1 MRRLTQAPLPRWRDL
16 LAAWIKPAPS
26 DATLA
31 APWSLSGDHALWFS
45 RSAWSLAALALWR
58 QQHKG
63 LADGPVV
70 WLPDFFCNASL
81 VPLRQSGARLMF
93 YPVSAVMEPDA
104 ESCQRLAREQ
114 PPDIFVLV
122 HFFGQPI
129 TVPWL
134 VPFCAERGT
143 WLIEDATH
151 ALQPTLGVG
160 DVGDVVFYSPHKHLP
175 VPDGSVLV
183 VRGSGSARLAADS
196 VAMAALHK
204 VQSALWAR
212 PGVSGKPAALWFIKR
227 ALQLLGVRGRPRQ
240 TAFRAGSEPNAS
252 SIQHPRMS
260 GFARRLL
267 GGQLPHLPAAAAA
280 RHSNQMAW
288 RQVLRWAQASKAEPV
303 PILGSNATPYLAWH
317 GGDSEAETEVLFEH
331 LQRVGAPVSTW
342 PDLPPEVLSDPVN
355 HTAAI
360 SLRHRGCFLPI
371 HQDLSIAELEDCGRA
386 LLVTATAQWQ
396 VRSLSREE
404 WDVHWIDCSMTNML
418 QAWEY
423 GAAKEQAEGW
433 KPWRLLVSDQRG
445 KPIGLVQVL
454 TRGLG
459 SLAGAARLNRGP
471 LLVGRYA
478 PHCETSLKLAVLW
491 MILREAR
498 RRRWFLLQAA
508 PELFAGDEARSGMRA
523 LGFRELDIPA
533 SASGCLSLQSDVQ
546 GLLMGLN
553 GKWRNSMRKGEKLGV
568 QVNLQAATG
577 GGLEIL
583 IQRYRALQQDRGFSG
598 LTESLIRSLA
608 AQPQSILWQ
617 FNLFFAFAS
626 EHTSGEG
633 PVGVLVSVRT
643 GDTTTYLI
651 GVANDQGRHL
661 QANSVMLWA
670 AILRAKEDG
679 CAWFDI
685 GGLNETTP
693 KGIAEFKRGLN
704 ANLYELVGDWRSFH
718 GAFL

>member
-1 MRRLTQAPLPRWRDL
+1 
-16 LAAWIKPAPS
+16 
-26 DATLA
+26 
-31 APWSLSGDHALWFS
+31 
-45 RSAWSLAALALWR
+45 
-58 QQHKG
+58 
-63 LADGPVV
+63 VV

-93 YPVSAVMEPDA
+93 YPVSTEMEPDA
-104 ESCQRLAREQ
+104 AACQRLALEQ
-114 PPDIFVLV
+114 APDIFVLV
-122 HFFGQPI
+122 HFFGQPVV
-129 TVPWL
+129 VPWL
-134 VPFCAERGT
+134 APFCAERDT

-151 ALQPTLGVG
+151 VLQPTSGVG
-160 DVGDVVFYSPHKHLP
+160 DVGDAVFYSPHKHLP

-183 VRGSGSARLAADS
+183 VRGSGSARLAADGA
-196 VAMAALHK
+196 AMAVLRK
-204 VQSALWAR
+204 VQSALMAR
-212 PGVSGKPAALWFIKR
+212 PGVSGKPAVLWFIKR
-227 ALQLLGVRGRPRQ
+227 ALQRLGMRGRPRQ
-240 TAFRAGSEPNAS
+240 MVFRARSEPNAS

-260 GFARRLL
+260 GLARRLL
-267 GGQLPHLPAAAAA
+267 GGQLPHLPAVAAA
-280 RHSNQMAW
+280 RHSNQTAW
-288 RQVLRWAQASKAEPV
+288 RQVLRWAQPSKAEPV
-303 PILGSNATPYLAWH
+303 PIIGSNATPYLAWH
-317 GGDSEAETEVLFEH
+317 GGDSEAETEILFER
-331 LQRVGAPVSTW
+331 LQRGGAPVSTW

-355 HTAAI
+355 HAAAI
-360 SLRHRGCFLPI
+360 ALRHRGCFLPI
-371 HQDLSIAELEDCGRA
+371 HQCLSIADLEECGRA

-404 WDVHWIDCSMTNML
+404 WDVHWANCSMTNML

-433 KPWRLLVSDQRG
+433 KPWRLLVSDQQG

-471 LLVGRYA
+471 LLVGGYA

-491 MILREAR
+491 VFLREAR
-498 RRRWFLLQAA
+498 RRRWLLLQAA
-508 PELFAGDEARSGMRA
+508 PELSAGDEARSGMQA

-533 SASGCLSLQSDVQ
+533 SASGRLSLQTDVQ
-546 GLLMGLN
+546 ALLMKLN

-568 QVNLQAATG
+568 QVHLETATG
-577 GGLEIL
+577 KGLEIL
-583 IQRYRALQQDRGFSG
+583 IQRYSELQQDRRFSG
-598 LTESLIRSLA
+598 LTEPLIRSLA
-608 AQPQSILWQ
+608 AQPRSGLWH

-626 EHTSGEG
+626 ERSSGED
-633 PVGVLVSVRT
+633 PVGVLVSVRA
-643 GDTTTYLI
+643 GDTSTYLI
-651 GVANDQGRHL
+651 GVANDQGRQL

-693 KGIAEFKRGLN
+693 KGVAEFKRGLN
-704 ANLYELVGDWRSFH
+704 ADPYDLVGDWRSFY